1 VTLQADPNPVG
12 PLKVL
17 SPLIK
22 RKGEH
27 LWAER
32 LQRCKVALES
42 SATSGGSEVEVRH
55 SS

>member
-1 VTLQADPNPVG
+1 MLQADPNPVG

-32 LQRCKVALES
+32 LQRSKVALES